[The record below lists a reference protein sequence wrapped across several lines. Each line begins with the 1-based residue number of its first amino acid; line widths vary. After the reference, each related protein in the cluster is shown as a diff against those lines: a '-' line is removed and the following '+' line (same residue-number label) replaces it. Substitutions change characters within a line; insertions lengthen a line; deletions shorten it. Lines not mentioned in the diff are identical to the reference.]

1 MKQQKLLINSL
12 SLLSN
17 RLIQGISTF
26 ALTTVIA
33 RNLGAEQL
41 GQYVLAIGYYSV
53 FVTFFG
59 LGIRTLFI
67 RELAKEGGKAPI
79 YLVSGTLL
87 QFILSIFAY
96 LSLVIVVFLMPY
108 SAETSTICYILGL
121 SVIPFALSNIT
132 EAIFQA
138 QERMY
143 LIAMST
149 APIYLLRVG
158 AMIWVDRKSV
168 V

>member
-67 RELAKEGGKAPI
+67 RELAKEGEKAPI

-87 QFILSIFAY
+87 QLILSIFAY
-96 LSLVIVVFLMPY
+96 ISLVL
-108 SAETSTICYILGL
+108 EK
-121 SVIPFALSNIT
+121 
-132 EAIFQA
+132 
-138 QERMY
+138 
-143 LIAMST
+143 
-149 APIYLLRVG
+149 LLR
-158 AMIWVDRKSV
+158 
-168 V
+168 